1 MKKIKFTNLIL
12 VNEEVKMRWGGGGT
26 RPDPDLV
33 GGGGG
38 RVFGE
43 SGWHM
48 WGGGKAGNVVPG

>member
-12 VNEEVKMRWGGGGT
+12 VNEEVKMRWEGGAT

-33 GGGGG
+33 GGASA

-48 WGGGKAGNVVPG
+48 

>member
-1 MKKIKFTNLIL
+1 M
-12 VNEEVKMRWGGGGT
+12 NEEVKMRWGGGAT

-48 WGGGKAGNVVPG
+48 WGRWEKQEMVPG